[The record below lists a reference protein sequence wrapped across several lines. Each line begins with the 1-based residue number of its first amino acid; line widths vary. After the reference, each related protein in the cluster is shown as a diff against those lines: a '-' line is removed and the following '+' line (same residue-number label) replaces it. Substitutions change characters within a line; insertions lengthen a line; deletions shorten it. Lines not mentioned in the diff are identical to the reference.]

1 MVNVQ
6 DNSRIPSS
14 VQRGVLVE
22 MHIKVA
28 GEGNGK
34 REGERK
40 LEKQKAAIGII
51 SIAETNRLC
60 ASHV

>member
-28 GEGNGK
+28 GEGNRK
-34 REGERK
+34 REGEGK

-51 SIAETNRLC
+51 GIAETNRLC